1 MYALTALRIVW
12 KNACLH
18 YIIGKGYPFPELS
31 LNRLP
36 VWELERYVCHS
47 SKLAKT
53 WLSGS
58 WIPRRSW
65 SNSATANISVTDVRL
80 IPGSRGTLLITLS
93 KTIWSVITLWKL
105 EPVVSPASSENCS
118 FEKCCEWSPRGAV
131 VTGFALNSDPLSEVK
146 LAVSSLNKGFVFPI
160 TLSIGKA

>member
-12 KNACLH
+12 KNACLD

-47 SKLAKT
+47 SRLANT

-65 SNSATANISVTDVRL
+65 SNSATASISVADVRL

-131 VTGFALNSDPLSEVK
+131 VTGFALSSDPLSEVK
-146 LAVSSLNKGFVFPI
+146 LAVSSLNKGFVFAI
-160 TLSIGKA
+160 TL